1 MTLKEVLTE
10 ALDDEYKARAM
21 YRKVIDQFGPVRPF
35 VNIVEAEER
44 HIAVLLPL
52 FGKYRIA
59 PPKDKWTQ
67 IVRVSDT
74 VLEACQAGVDAEIE
88 NIAMYDRLLAAVQE
102 EDVVRVLTNLQ
113 SASRERHLPA
123 FRRCVKRGG
132 CAPGGGGGENMS
144 AGRNRAGE

>member
-1 MTLKEVLTE
+1 MTLQEVLTE

-52 FGKYRIA
+52 FEKYRIA
-59 PPKDKWTQ
+59 PPKDNWAKM
-67 IVRVSDT
+67 VRVPDT

-88 NIAMYDRLLAAVQE
+88 NIAMYDRLLGAVQE
-102 EDVVRVLTNLQ
+102 EDVVRVLTNLHA
-113 SASRERHLPA
+113 ASREHHLPA
-123 FRRCVKRGG
+123 FQRCVERGGG
-132 CAPGGGGGENMS
+132 CAGAPGEMCLQGGE
-144 AGRNRAGE
+144 